1 MKKICIAIDTS
12 PSAEKVAK
20 LGYEYAQSL
29 NAEVV
34 LLHVIYDV
42 EMYQY
47 DYDPIMGYEGFFIQQ
62 DIKLVDN
69 LKAETE
75 IFLKATAEYLGNPSI
90 ETKVLEGINADSE
103 ILDFVNTW
111 GADLLVIGTHSHSF
125 MENVLMGNI
134 ATKIVRHS
142 KTPLLV
148 VPIKQD

>member
-20 LGYEYAQSL
+20 LGYEYAQAL